1 MDHKLLS
8 LRELKFARD
17 SNAEMAFEGYGAA
30 FGNEDSYG
38 DIIVPGAFAEYIDGV
53 KRGAHPWPAMMS
65 QHGALGLTSE
75 DLTPIGVWTDMAEDD
90 AGLRVKGVLADT
102 ARGIEI
108 YKLMKM
114 SPRPAID
121 GLSIGYK
128 AEKWDMQTK
137 SDGGQ
142 VRMLKQLRLNEISPV
157 TFPANT
163 AARVGSVKASDMT
176 ERELERLLTQDAG
189 LSRSEARALLRHG
202 LAGLKRM
209 QDAAPK
215 PNGEEQ
221 TDALRE
227 LLAAV
232 ERNTQ
237 FLQAARSGA

>member
-8 LRELKFARD
+8 LRELKFAREP
-17 SNAEMAFEGYGAA
+17 NAEMAFEGYGAA

-53 KRGAHPWPAMMS
+53 KQGKHPWPAMML
-65 QHGALGLTSE
+65 QHGALGLTAE
-75 DLTPIGVWTDMAEDD
+75 DLTPIGVWTDLAEDD

-102 ARGIEI
+102 TRGIEI

-163 AARVGSVKASDMT
+163 AARVGSVKAAEMT

-209 QDAAPK
+209 QDAAPP
-215 PNGEEQ
+215 PNGEEP
-221 TDALRE
+221 TNAMRE
-227 LLAAV
+227 LLEAV
-232 ERNTQ
+232 ERNTRL
-237 FLQAARSGA
+237 LQATRNGA